1 MRYPLCIIT
10 QDSCSSKALLACS
23 SQHNHIFSDFLVSI
37 NIDTHCDP
45 NTDLNLG
52 PIAKFLFLV
61 VLDSSTW
68 CNFHIFNFMLESIRT
83 PFFWELQ
90 KYTSFKHH
98 WAAYELKSSWVFL
111 AILLRILL
119 LGKQPSSLLDWDL
132 WPSSWARESA
142 ALKQKGSKMEVENC
156 WDFLHNRNTRCAY
169 GISTAVE

>member
-52 PIAKFLFLV
+52 PIAKFLFRGPRLFY
-61 VLDSSTW
+61 LMQFSYFQFHAWINPDSL
-68 CNFHIFNFMLESIRT
+68 FL
-83 PFFWELQ
+83 ELQ

-142 ALKQKGSKMEVENC
+142 ALKQKGSKMEEENC